1 MAGVGERLVTGG
13 NGRGHQVGKYCYLWL
28 WKVFGFVI
36 SVGSGQKSQL
46 YLSFNLIFLCPTKK
60 IFWPLDILIF
70 GFGRAWQRA
79 VPCKRK
85 AICKYGSKDLW

>member
-36 SVGSGQKSQL
+36 SVGSGQLAKALKSG
-46 YLSFNLIFLCPTKK
+46 FLLGGKTLPAHLPASLQF
-60 IFWPLDILIF
+60 IILT
-70 GFGRAWQRA
+70 
-79 VPCKRK
+79 
-85 AICKYGSKDLW
+85 